1 MKTGN
6 MLSRKG
12 SGYGRWGEERYE
24 KMKEHGYDCADFN
37 MADTNDEIYSLPE
50 KEAEALLYAEAELA
64 KKAGIEISQVHG
76 PWRWPARDFEEE
88 DRKERMEKMKKSIRY
103 TAVLGCKYWVIHP
116 IMPFGV
122 CEKDTEDAQKTWDMN
137 LEFMSELL
145 KVAKEVGVTIC
156 FENMPMH
163 KFSLAKP

>member
-1 MKTGN
+1 MLLFLIRHGQTTANETGTYSGQTDV
-6 MLSRKG
+6 MLTELGKAQAEAIRPVLAQYKFDRVYSSPLSRAV
-12 SGYGRWGEERYE
+12 
-24 KMKEHGYDCADFN
+24 H
-37 MADTNDEIYSLPE
+37 T
-50 KEAEALLYAEAELA
+50 AEL
-64 KKAGIEISQVHG
+64 IME
-76 PWRWPARDFEEE
+76 AREEE

-137 LEFMSELL
+137 IEFMSELL

-156 FENMPMH
+156 FENMPMLQ
-163 KFSLAKP
+163 FSLAKPDKI